1 MAKSSKEKQ
10 QKPVLEEIRTF
21 PAGRN
26 KIAFFG
32 IKKMPKKQKKTKQ
45 QSFLWFYAKHKP
57 DNISLVEYLDND
69 GRKSIWLFPDCR
81 KLTCEE
87 RLQLGI
93 ALLATTKQF
102 SYNSISKILDGGSME
117 KNAKKIPSYRRVLFS
132 QEMRQEMNKQQERY
146 VKWRQKTKKTA

>member
-1 MAKSSKEKQ
+1 MTKSKEK

-26 KIAFFG
+26 RIAFFG

-69 GRKSIWLFPDCR
+69 GRKSIWLFPVCR

-102 SYNSISKILDGGSME
+102 SYNSIYKILDGGGMG
-117 KNAKKIPSYRRVLFS
+117 KNPKKSTSHHQSLFN
-132 QEMRQEMNKQQERY
+132 QEMRQEMNRQQQRY
-146 VKWRQKTKKTA
+146 AKWRQNVKKTA